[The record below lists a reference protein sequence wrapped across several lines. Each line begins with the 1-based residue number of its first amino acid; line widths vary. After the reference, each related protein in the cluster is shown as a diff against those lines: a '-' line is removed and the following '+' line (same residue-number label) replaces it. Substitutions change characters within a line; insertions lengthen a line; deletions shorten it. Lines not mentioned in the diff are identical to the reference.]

1 MPVCIERD
9 PDRAMAQMGG
19 DLLDI
24 KPFGD
29 QETRA
34 RMPQIV
40 RSDVADIG
48 TMGRSRQG
56 FADRSLRLG
65 LAPMLAQPHPREDQ
79 IEVGPRLAR
88 LECRRRDRC
97 PLLAQRIDDDG

>member
-1 MPVCIERD
+1 
-9 PDRAMAQMGG
+9 MAQVGG
-19 DLLDI
+19 HLLDI

-34 RMPQIV
+34 GMPQIV
-40 RSDVADIG
+40 RLDVTDTG

-56 FADRSLRLG
+56 SADLSLLLG
-65 LAPMLAQPHPREDQ
+65 LAPMRAEPEARKDQ
-79 IEVGPRLAR
+79 IEIGPFLSR

-97 PLLAQRIDDDG
+97 PLLAQGFDDDG